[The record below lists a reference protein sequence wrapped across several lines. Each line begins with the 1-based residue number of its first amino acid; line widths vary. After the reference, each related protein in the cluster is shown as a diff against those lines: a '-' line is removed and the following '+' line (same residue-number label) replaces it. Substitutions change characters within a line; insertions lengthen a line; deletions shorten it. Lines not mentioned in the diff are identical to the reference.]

1 MPTPEAAPLHPP
13 KAPSAPENLKG
24 IALMC
29 MGFFCFAAGDVQGK
43 VLTADLNP
51 FQIVWFRQ
59 SGLLVGVLILLMVR
73 GLHLLRTPN
82 PALQIGR
89 GMSAVVSACC
99 FMFAIAYVPLADATA
114 VSFVAPFILTILGAL
129 LLKEPVGLRRW
140 LAVIVGFVG
149 MLIVIRPGMEVFH
162 PAIGL
167 VIVAAT
173 AFALRQ
179 ALSRWL
185 SGTDRIAT
193 TVAYTSL
200 TSSLILTLVQ
210 PFVWETPDTTRL
222 WLLIGGMTLCAAAGE
237 ILVIRALDIAQA
249 VALAPVHYTLI
260 LWSTFY
266 GYVIFAHLPD
276 GWTLL
281 GCAVIVA
288 SGLYTLNRE
297 RLAARRLKQDA
308 KAS

>member
-1 MPTPEAAPLHPP
+1 MPTPQVAPLRPP
-13 KAPSAPENLKG
+13 APPQVPQNLKG
-24 IALMC
+24 IGLMA

-43 VLTADLNP
+43 ILTADLNP

-59 SGLLVGVLILLMVR
+59 SGLMIGVLIMLSLR
-73 GLHLLRTPN
+73 GFHLLRTPN
-82 PALQIGR
+82 PGLQIGR
-89 GMSAVVSACC
+89 GMAAVVSACC

-114 VSFVAPFILTILGAL
+114 VSFVAPFILTVLGAL
-129 LLKEPVGLRRW
+129 FLKEPVGLRRW
-140 LAVIVGFVG
+140 AAVFVGFIG
-149 MLIVIRPGMEVFH
+149 MLIVIRPGMGVFH

-167 VIVAAT
+167 VILAAA

-185 SGTDRIAT
+185 SGADGVAT

-210 PFVWETPDTTRL
+210 PFIWETPDTARL

-266 GYVIFAHLPD
+266 GFIIFSDLPD

-297 RLAARRLKQDA
+297 RLAAQQARRKG
-308 KAS
+308 